1 MKKSCCRYRPSLAGL
16 ISGLF
21 VAVSANTAALVASE
35 PVPYFSITWS
45 ATATGVSDTT
55 DDTGTRTVEQR
66 RVVMTGS
73 AIMRLY
79 ADGSLDGSFDDYPFE
94 LSVTDED
101 DIVETTPCGGDG
113 GFRRSHSFFHITD
126 PNRYALLPGPHHDIV
141 IQEPLQRPDGS
152 WYLLDPFNGFYVNRL
167 FTYRF
172 DYDLTDCNGDANA
185 DTNTGLSALYLVL
198 GEPAN
203 TI

>member
-94 LSVTDED
+94 LSVTDGD

-126 PNRYALLPGPHHDIV
+126 PNL
-141 IQEPLQRPDGS
+141 
-152 WYLLDPFNGFYVNRL
+152 
-167 FTYRF
+167 
-172 DYDLTDCNGDANA
+172 
-185 DTNTGLSALYLVL
+185 
-198 GEPAN
+198 
-203 TI
+203 